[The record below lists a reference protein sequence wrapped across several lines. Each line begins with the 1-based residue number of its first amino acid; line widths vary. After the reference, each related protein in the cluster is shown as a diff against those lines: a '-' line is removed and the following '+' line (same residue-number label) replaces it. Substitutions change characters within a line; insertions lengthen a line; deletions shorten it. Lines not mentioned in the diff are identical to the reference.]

1 MHVTNKVTQFKDVF
15 SSKGH
20 NEYEQ
25 TKINLYQKW
34 RLIIIPDD
42 LSAWCRNRYCLL
54 VLHTNHS
61 FSLLAVILTFPG
73 AMPPSPEP
81 QLIL

>member
-1 MHVTNKVTQFKDVF
+1 MKSSDGRVNPKSELGSEETDLGEKLSCIKYVTQFKDVF

-34 RLIIIPDD
+34 RLIIFP
-42 LSAWCRNRYCLL
+42 RLL
-54 VLHTNHS
+54 VN
-61 FSLLAVILTFPG
+61 LL
-73 AMPPSPEP
+73 S
-81 QLIL
+81 